1 MQVPDSG
8 CLGPC
13 DIRMEATLHDVVL
26 INIPT
31 KCCNTQVSDR
41 IMTKLTGKPV
51 SLPKSTLSSSI
62 LNSMDAL
69 ATGTR
74 YSGEP
79 LRIW

>member
-13 DIRMEATLHDVVL
+13 DIRMEATLHEVVL

-41 IMTKLTGKPV
+41 IVTKLTGKPV
-51 SLPKSTLSSSI
+51 SLPKSTLLSSI
-62 LNSMDAL
+62 PNSADAL

-74 YSGEP
+74 ICGGP
-79 LRIW
+79 LKIL